1 LRRLGSALL
10 RAAWVLVRLPR
21 TAVVLV
27 LRCYRMLVS
36 PMYGDTCRFYP
47 SCSQY
52 ALTAVERYGVLRGGW
67 LTVRRLVRCHP
78 WNHGGV
84 DHVPERDEITL
95 TDDPTTTPRLRSVA

>member
-1 LRRLGSALL
+1 
-10 RAAWVLVRLPR
+10 VLVRLPAA
-21 TAVVLV
+21 AVVLV

-67 LTVRRLVRCHP
+67 LAVRRLVRCHP

-84 DHVPERDEITL
+84 DHVPERDASTRTVPERDESTL